1 LGNEDT
7 MSSHDQQQT
16 QAWPSASKKRRL
28 LAVYVDF
35 LLFSAAVA
43 LVCWALGRLDPSLA
57 VAPLW
62 VQITTFLVVEAIV
75 VKAVAWSPGHWSLGI
90 YRAAVPG
97 LGPTPVVSPNI
108 VNAERWWTVLLGVL
122 IALEGTKM
130 AVRWSMWHPPVPLMG
145 AQLEFAPSAVFSV
158 VMGGMLCAVGLF
170 VLRCRPKAASVG
182 MALYAIALI
191 SGALSYELWSS
202 WAAADVVARR
212 EYRGLPVREGEIETM
227 RRWAPM
233 LAVGAPALMLAWLVA
248 AGRRFSRAA

>member
-1 LGNEDT
+1 
-7 MSSHDQQQT
+7 MSSDDQQQT
-16 QAWPSASKKRRL
+16 QAWPSASKKRRV

-43 LVCWALGRLDPSLA
+43 LVLWALAKFDPSLA
-57 VAPLW
+57 DTPLW
-62 VQITTFLVVEAIV
+62 MQVTTFLIVEAIIL
-75 VKAVAWSPGHWSLGI
+75 KAVAWSPGHWSLGI

-97 LGPTPVVSPNI
+97 LGPTPVVSPEI
-108 VNAERWWTVLLGVL
+108 ARAERWWTVLLGVL

-130 AVRWSMWHPPVPLMG
+130 AVRWTMWHPPVPFMG
-145 AQLEFAPSAVFSV
+145 AQLEFAPSAMFSV

-170 VLRCRPKAASVG
+170 VLRCRPKAALVG
-182 MALYAIALI
+182 MALYAIALM

-212 EYRGLPVREGEIETM
+212 EYQGLPVRGGEIETM

-233 LAVGAPALMLAWLVA
+233 LVIGAPALMLAWLFA
-248 AGRRFSRAA
+248 ASRRFGRTA